1 MPQVPTYDGPQ
12 VRTQALQPVFQRAP
26 DVSSGAQAIARGLG
40 QVAEVADQRA
50 QRDAQDEAFA
60 LEARIRSDW
69 QKQRAKL
76 REQYKGE
83 QADQYGAAASEW
95 WAKARETYGA
105 EASPMARRLA
115 TRAIG
120 QYALSAE
127 ADTLGYVEG
136 EKKRT
141 REINYRTVQQARI
154 SDALSQVTPDT
165 AVVIGERVAKE
176 VTEAAIAYATAEGL
190 DGAKVGAQ
198 LAREQLDKMHTSVA
212 LALAGRPGGGD
223 AAKAYLARFGGSM
236 DAADR
241 TRVLDMVD
249 VEATRAKTEA
259 VRNTVGGMMLGIE
272 RGQFPKRA
280 EVDAL
285 AAVDPMAAAQV
296 QRAINAEMK
305 ARKAEAQGTSVK
317 TDLGAYFELRDK
329 ILAGQPV
336 NLLEY
341 RDRVGRGDLEE
352 AKKLQESM
360 SKPKEAKDALTLSQH
375 MASYSKK
382 LTPNMG
388 KRFEAAALQEIVKF
402 QDEKGR
408 APNQSE
414 RTALFDALMVKGVVE
429 DNFLYFD
436 TKMPVYQMTPEQRAK
451 AKIPQQPAAAPAAP
465 PRVKS
470 IEEARALKPGTLFID
485 PEGVERVR

>member
-12 VRTQALQPVFQRAP
+12 LRTQALRPVFGSAP
-26 DVSSGAQAIARGLG
+26 DVSSGGRAVAQALG
-40 QVAEVADQRA
+40 QVADVADRVA

-69 QKQRAKL
+69 QQQRAKL

-95 WAKARETYGA
+95 WTKARETYGA

-136 EKKRT
+136 EKKRA

-154 SDALSQVTPDT
+154 SDALSAVTPST
-165 AVVIGERVAKE
+165 AVAIGERVSKE

-190 DGAKVGAQ
+190 DGAKVGTQ
-198 LAREQLDKMHTSVA
+198 LARDQLDKMHTQVA
-212 LALAGRPGGGD
+212 LSLAGRPGGGD
-223 AAKAYLARFGGSM
+223 AAKAYLARFGGNM
-236 DAADR
+236 DAGDR

-259 VRNTVGGMMLGIE
+259 VRNTVGGMMLSIE

-280 EVDAL
+280 EVDTL

-305 ARKAEAQGTSVK
+305 ASKAEAQGTSVK

-360 SKPKEAKDALTLSQH
+360 SRPKEAKDALTTSQQIG
-375 MASYSKK
+375 SYSKTLNPK
-382 LTPNMG
+382 Q
-388 KRFEAAALQEIVKF
+388 RRQFEAAALQEVVKF

-408 APNQSE
+408 PPNQAE
-414 RTALFDALMVKGVVE
+414 RTVLFDQLMVKGVVE
-429 DNFLYFD
+429 DNFMFFD
-436 TKMPVYQMTPEQRAK
+436 TEVPVYQMTPEQRAK
-451 AKIPQQPAAAPAAP
+451 AKIPQQPAAAAAP
-465 PRVKS
+465 VRVRS
-470 IEEARALKPGTLFID
+470 VEEARALPPGTRFID
-485 PEGVERVR
+485 PQGVERIR